1 MTLTTTIREWGNLPI
16 GQDGVSQQA
25 AERLLA
31 LADRATKRLRTPQ
44 RVLSRSGTSRLQA
57 GQVVGVLSVP
67 SACVEILP
75 KIGPAGEPS
84 VRRALTHMLAVA
96 HALPVADAEP
106 AALETQR
113 ENLPEILIRSFA
125 TRLLAAVRRGLPH
138 RYRLVED
145 DLRLL
150 RGKLDVRRQL
160 TRHAVSREL
169 LACRYDELSVDTP
182 LNRVLKAAVKRL
194 RSATSSAPNARR
206 LDELTA
212 RFDLVGDS
220 PNPLRERV
228 RLDRTNSTFHR
239 LHRIARLLLAG
250 DWQSTTTGGN
260 EGFALLF
267 PMNQLFEEFIGRSMK
282 RALSP
287 RSVRLQAR
295 GRYALNADR
304 GQVFAL
310 QPDIVVDED
319 IVVDAKWKS
328 LMPGETTVGVE
339 QSDVY
344 QMLAYERAYR
354 ARRLVLVYPWYEG
367 LAAPGVF
374 KRWHVPE
381 TRTAFEVVTVDI
393 GAPQSVR
400 SLLQETLG
408 DPTRD
413 GEIVELETSFPEQL

>member
-1 MTLTTTIREWGNLPI
+1 
-16 GQDGVSQQA
+16 
-25 AERLLA
+25 
-31 LADRATKRLRTPQ
+31 
-44 RVLSRSGTSRLQA
+44 
-57 GQVVGVLSVP
+57 
-67 SACVEILP
+67 
-75 KIGPAGEPS
+75 
-84 VRRALTHMLAVA
+84 MLAVA
-96 HALPVADAEP
+96 HGLPVADSDP
-106 AALETQR
+106 ASIETQR
-113 ENLPEILIRSFA
+113 ENLLEILIRLFA
-125 TRLLAAVRRGLPH
+125 TRLLTAVRRGLPH

-160 TRHAVSREL
+160 TRHAVRREL
-169 LACRYDELSVDTP
+169 LACKYDELSVDTP

-194 RSATSSAPNARR
+194 RSAARSAANARR
-206 LDELTA
+206 LDELHA
-212 RFDLVGDS
+212 RFEFVGDS

-267 PMNQLFEEFIGRSMK
+267 PMNQLFEEFVGLSMK
-282 RALSP
+282 RALAP
-287 RSVRLQAR
+287 RSVRLQTMD
-295 GRYALNADR
+295 RYALNADR

-310 QPDIVVDED
+310 RPDIVVDED
-319 IVVDAKWKS
+319 IVVDAKWKP
-328 LMPGETTVGVE
+328 LEPEETTAGVQ

-354 ARRLVLVYPWYEG
+354 ARRLVLVYPWFEG
-367 LAAPGVF
+367 LAEPGVF

-400 SLLQETLG
+400 SLLRETLR
-408 DPTRD
+408 DPTQD
-413 GEIVELETSFPEQL
+413 QEFAESEISEPEQL

>member
-1 MTLTTTIREWGNLPI
+1 
-16 GQDGVSQQA
+16 
-25 AERLLA
+25 
-31 LADRATKRLRTPQ
+31 
-44 RVLSRSGTSRLQA
+44 
-57 GQVVGVLSVP
+57 
-67 SACVEILP
+67 
-75 KIGPAGEPS
+75 
-84 VRRALTHMLAVA
+84 MLAVA
-96 HALPVADAEP
+96 HGLPVADSEP
-106 AALETQR
+106 ASLETQR
-113 ENLPEILIRSFA
+113 ENLLEILIRLFA

-145 DLRLL
+145 DLRVL

-160 TRHAVSREL
+160 TRHAVRREL
-169 LACRYDELSVDTP
+169 LACRFDELSVDTP

-212 RFDLVGDS
+212 RFDFVGDS
-220 PNPLRERV
+220 PNPLEEQV
-228 RLDRTNSTFHR
+228 NLDRTNSTFHR
-239 LHRIARLLLAG
+239 LHRIARLLLAD

-282 RALSP
+282 RALTP
-287 RSVRLQAR
+287 RSVRLQSR
-295 GRYALNADR
+295 GRYALNANH

-319 IVVDAKWKS
+319 IVVDAKWKP
-328 LMPGETTVGVE
+328 LKPGETTAGVE

-354 ARRLVLVYPWYEG
+354 ARRLMLVYPWHDG
-367 LAAPGVF
+367 LAEPGVI
-374 KRWHVPE
+374 KRWHVPD
-381 TRTAFEVVTVDI
+381 TRSAFEVVTVDI

-400 SLLQETLG
+400 SLLQETLR
-408 DPTRD
+408 DPTQDQEFAESKLLAHAEQQCLLNRSGVSGD
-413 GEIVELETSFPEQL
+413 GFV